1 MADRTGGIGWR
12 AFVTLRGSIAFLTGT
27 RLVVN
32 TGHRFVVPFLPAI
45 SRGLGISLERAGL
58 LLSARSL
65 SFVATPLVVGTV
77 GRGERRVRLVVFGLA
92 LLAVGAAVTA
102 ATGAVAGALV
112 GLILMG
118 MGKPTFDAAAQ
129 AYVADRAPFERR
141 ARYLSVLELTWAGGM
156 LVGAPAAGW
165 LIARWGWRAPF
176 WVISALFVVA
186 AVAAPRVL
194 EPDQSGEN
202 GTAVPLRPDRPMFA
216 LLATGLLFSF
226 AAENT
231 FVVFGAWLEDGFAL
245 SLTGLG
251 LAATAIAVAELA
263 GEGSVLLFA
272 DRLGPR
278 RMVIAGLGASV
289 AGYLALTMAAATLA
303 GGLVAL
309 AFTFIAFEITIVAT
323 LPLATEAAPGARSRF
338 LAWLMVVLGVGRA
351 LGDAVGPPLYTWKGV
366 AANGAVSAGAAVAAL
381 LVLLVG
387 LSGPGRELR

>member
-1 MADRTGGIGWR
+1 MS
-12 AFVTLRGSIAFLTGT
+12 LRGSIAFLTGT

-32 TGHRFVVPFLPAI
+32 TGHRFVFPFLPAI
-45 SRGLGISLERAGL
+45 SRGLGISLEQSGL

-77 GRGERRVRLVVFGLA
+77 GRGERRARLIVFGLA
-92 LLAVGAAVTA
+92 LLAVGAAITA

-112 GLILMG
+112 GFILLG

-156 LVGAPAAGW
+156 LVGAPVTGW
-165 LIARWGWRAPF
+165 LIAEWGWRAPF
-176 WVISALFVVA
+176 WSISALFVVA
-186 AVAAPRVL
+186 AIAAPRVL
-194 EPDQSGEN
+194 DADDAGDAA
-202 GTAVPLRPDRPMFA
+202 TTVPLRPDRPMLA
-216 LLATGLLFSF
+216 LLGTGLLFSF

-245 SLTGLG
+245 SLAGLG

-272 DRLGPR
+272 DRIGPR
-278 RMVIAGLGASV
+278 RMVIAGLAASV
-289 AGYLALTMAAATLA
+289 AGYLALTVAADTLG
-303 GGLVAL
+303 GGLIVL

-338 LAWLMVVLGVGRA
+338 LAWLMVALGVGRA
-351 LGDAVGPPLYTWKGV
+351 LGDAIGPPLYKGSGV
-366 AANGAVSAGAAVAAL
+366 AANGAVSAGAAFLAL
-381 LVLLVG
+381 AMLLVG
-387 LSGPGRELR
+387 LSGSARQLR